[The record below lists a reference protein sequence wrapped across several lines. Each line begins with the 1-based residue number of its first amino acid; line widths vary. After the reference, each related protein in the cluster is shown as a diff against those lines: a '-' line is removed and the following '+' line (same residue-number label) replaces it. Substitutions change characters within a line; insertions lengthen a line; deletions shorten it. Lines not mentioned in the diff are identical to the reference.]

1 MSRGAVEPT
10 IAQRLPTC
18 PRRDTEM
25 WVVMTCGLIMTGFGL
40 HHTVAAR
47 RHGRRPDVG
56 LALGLAV
63 GPFLCLLACNELI
76 NAATGQRPLALTV
89 ATGVAAIAGGTYML
103 YRTIRG

>member
-1 MSRGAVEPT
+1 VW
-10 IAQRLPTC
+10 L
-18 PRRDTEM
+18 
-25 WVVMTCGLIMTGFGL
+25 VMMCGLITTGFGL
-40 HHTVAAR
+40 HHVVAAR

-56 LALGLAV
+56 LAMGLAV
-63 GPFLCLLACNELI
+63 GPFLCLLAGNELI